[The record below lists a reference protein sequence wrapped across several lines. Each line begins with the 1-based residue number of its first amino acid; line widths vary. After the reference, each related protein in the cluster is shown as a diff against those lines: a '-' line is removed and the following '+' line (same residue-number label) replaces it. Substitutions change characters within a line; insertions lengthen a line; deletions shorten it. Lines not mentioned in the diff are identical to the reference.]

1 MPDYHC
7 YIGKSA
13 VHPLLYYISSGQS
26 AGYEFDLFGM
36 SQDEA
41 ETSQI
46 VSNNR

>member
-26 AGYEFDLFGM
+26 ADYESDLFGM

-46 VSNNR
+46 ASDTQ